1 MRCIPVFFFRCPN
14 KMSSPTTKL
23 VVVSQGSKLADGL
36 DLPETVAIF
45 DLNNVI
51 HIVFIAYMIYIIF
64 ESSSFVECMI
74 LIKTLMLIGLCTY
87 AYHIFVSDDSN
98 GCCIR
103 AVPAAATIPPPTG
116 PSELEEEKE
125 ILLNTPMTDEEE
137 KEEETEEFAELLK
150 DPAVSPPRKS
160 STKV

>member
-1 MRCIPVFFFRCPN
+1 
-14 KMSSPTTKL
+14 MSPATTKL
-23 VVVSQGSKLADGL
+23 VVVSQGSAAADGL

-51 HIVFIAYMIYIIF
+51 HIVFVAYMIYIIF
-64 ESSSFVECMI
+64 ESSSFLECML
-74 LIKTLMLIGLCTY
+74 LIKMLMLVGLCAF
-87 AYHIFVSDDSN
+87 AYHIFVSDESGN

-103 AVPAAATIPPPTG
+103 ALPAAAAVEPT
-116 PSELEEEKE
+116 ELEEEKE
-125 ILLNTPMTDEEE
+125 ILLNTPVTAE
-137 KEEETEEFAELLK
+137 KEGEEETEEFAELLK

>member
-1 MRCIPVFFFRCPN
+1 
-14 KMSSPTTKL
+14 MSAFTKL
-23 VVVSQGSKLADGL
+23 VVVSRGAADGL

-64 ESSSFVECMI
+64 ESSSFLECMI
-74 LIKTLMLIGLCTY
+74 LIKMLLLVGLSAF
-87 AYHIFVSDDSN
+87 AYHIFISDGSN
-98 GCCIR
+98 SHGCCIR
-103 AVPAAATIPPPTG
+103 AVRETELSETAVHAATE

-125 ILLNTPMTDEEE
+125 ILLNTPVSEA
-137 KEEETEEFAELLK
+137 EEETEEFAELLK

-160 STKV
+160 SSPKA